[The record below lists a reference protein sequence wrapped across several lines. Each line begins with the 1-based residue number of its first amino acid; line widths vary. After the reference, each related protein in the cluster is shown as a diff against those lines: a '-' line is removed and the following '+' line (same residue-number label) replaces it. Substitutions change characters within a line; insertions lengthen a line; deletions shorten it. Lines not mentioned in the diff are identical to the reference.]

1 MAGGVISF
9 DGTGDDFVNTTRF
22 LKKVGK
28 LDILPAL
35 RALAQRG
42 VRALSSRTPVSSG
55 QTAAAWGYEIKVG
68 KSTSTITWT
77 NSHTNGGV
85 NIAII
90 LQMGHGTGTG
100 GWVAG
105 QDYINPAIRPIM
117 DEIAEDVW
125 KVVTTA

>member
-9 DGTGDDFVNTTRF
+9 DGTGNDFPNTTRF
-22 LKKVGK
+22 LKKVSK

-42 VRALSSRTPVSSG
+42 VRALSAATPVSSG

-68 KSTSTITWT
+68 RSTSTITWT
-77 NSHTNGGV
+77 NSHTNNGV

-90 LQMGHGTGTG
+90 LQLGHGTGTG

-105 QDYINPAIRPIM
+105 QNYINPAIRPIM

>member
-1 MAGGVISF
+1 MTISF
-9 DGTGDDFVNTTRF
+9 DARGDFKNTERF
-22 LKKVGK
+22 LGKVSK
-28 LDILPAL
+28 LDIMPAL
-35 RALAQRG
+35 RALAQAG
-42 VRALSSRTPVSSG
+42 VRALSSRTPVESG
-55 QTAAAWGYEIKVG
+55 QTAASWGYEIKVSKG
-68 KSTSTITWT
+68 SSTISWT
-77 NSHTNGGV
+77 NSHAVSGV

-117 DEIAEDVW
+117 DQIAEDAW